1 MGYKINRVPL
11 DFSWPL
17 NKVWCGY
24 VNPHLSHLK
33 ECSCDNGY
41 SQYGTHLNNLWY
53 GYSEFKPEDNGSVP
67 FSPED
72 ECIVAFATR
81 NVTRAPEYYG
91 TATQENIHEECV
103 RLANLFNGQWACH
116 LNQDDVNA
124 LIEADRLYTFTHR
137 PINPITEDD
146 IKNHAYYLWLNAGCP
161 ENSDV
166 YFWELSKEQH
176 SRHYLPYN
184 NGYIPTATEV
194 NRWNIMSMGHDS
206 INASVVILARAKRE
220 GKSAICEICQGAGSF
235 WTSTEHENLYNN
247 WEKED
252 PPIGDGYQCWET
264 VGSGSPISPVFS
276 TPEAL
281 AEYLS
286 KNYEKQGTY
295 EEWLKFINS
304 NQESI
309 SLVEFKGNLLTGVQF
324 IARTA

>member
-247 WEKED
+247 F
-252 PPIGDGYQCWET
+252 
-264 VGSGSPISPVFS
+264 V
-276 TPEAL
+276 
-281 AEYLS
+281 
-286 KNYEKQGTY
+286 
-295 EEWLKFINS
+295 
-304 NQESI
+304 NQEFLFLTSKPEGI
-309 SLVEFKGNLLTGVQF
+309 FKFNENGKVSGNLHENESLWLVKDNKFYFLNMRGVETGSFDVVDGKLINGKSLINGVPLF
-324 IARTA
+324 LRRVI